1 MEKRKEYGKGK
12 WNDERVEKWKPD
24 GVVCTEFGKR
34 KFKYKIDKNT
44 SVVIRNEGNPN
55 EVPRMSKNR
64 IRFELRKDGKTLET
78 DTRVY
83 GKSSIPWIEDATARD
98 AFQTIKYRW
107 TEYNNMFNKYVY
119 GE

>member
-1 MEKRKEYGKGK
+1 
-12 WNDERVEKWKPD
+12 
-24 GVVCTEFGKR
+24 
-34 KFKYKIDKNT
+34 
-44 SVVIRNEGNPN
+44 
-55 EVPRMSKNR
+55 MSKNR